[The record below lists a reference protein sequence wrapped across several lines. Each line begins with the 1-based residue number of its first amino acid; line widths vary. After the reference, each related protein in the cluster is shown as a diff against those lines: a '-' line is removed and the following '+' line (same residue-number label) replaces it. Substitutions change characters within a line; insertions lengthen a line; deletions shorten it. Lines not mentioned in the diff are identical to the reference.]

1 MIGSILVSVLLLLKP
16 FDSSIDIITF
26 PLILLFELRALGID
40 FGELLFHDQVFTTEV
55 LDLLLV
61 LGDKGIVEDFSHSLI
76 GEARTVRILSKGTD
90 NFIRVKIIE
99 DLSETL
105 LKSKEAFSL
114 VEFIGVED
122 LIIVVLD

>member
-26 PLILLFELRALGID
+26 PLILLFEVRALGID

-76 GEARTVRILSKGTD
+76 GEARTVWILSKGTD